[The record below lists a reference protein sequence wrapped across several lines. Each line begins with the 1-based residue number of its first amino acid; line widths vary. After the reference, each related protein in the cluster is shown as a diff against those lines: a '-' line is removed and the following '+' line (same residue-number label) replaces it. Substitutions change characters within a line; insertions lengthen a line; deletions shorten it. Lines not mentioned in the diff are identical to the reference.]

1 MCLIRRLCL
10 QGVFRRPLCL
20 SSPLEVKN
28 MLTFEHFWKCTSEM
42 YPSFQI
48 SKDAT
53 GFGLIAHRQVE
64 AKLGWAWLVKRSHR
78 CERWITIWSIIGCIW
93 TLTRRLLLRAKRT
106 GEIWCQG
113 AQECWQIDSLCAVFS
128 NSAELQQQQQ
138 QQERYDWVGRLLWE
152 RFIRQ
157 HCRLSRLD
165 YRAANHACQRTADVL
180 GVLLWYDECY
190 VIGDRP
196 ERLHLF
202 DIDECSLC
210 FHWLLFTVT
219 FRLHRRLKP
228 THLQF
233 IILPLTFSL
242 IHLTNYSSSDS
253 ALLTLCAS

>member
-1 MCLIRRLCL
+1 
-10 QGVFRRPLCL
+10 
-20 SSPLEVKN
+20 
-28 MLTFEHFWKCTSEM
+28 M

-53 GFGLIAHRQVE
+53 GFGPIAHRQVE

-138 QQERYDWVGRLLWE
+138 QQQQQQERYDWVGRLLWE

-196 ERLHLF
+196 SGCIYLILMN
-202 DIDECSLC
+202 
-210 FHWLLFTVT
+210 VVYV
-219 FRLHRRLKP
+219 
-228 THLQF
+228 F
-233 IILPLTFSL
+233 IGFFSRWHSGFIGDLNLPIF
-242 IHLTNYSSSDS
+242 SSSY
-253 ALLTLCAS
+253 CP